1 MKNITNNFNEIIIGK
16 TLSNQQTY
24 TKNVTNEQF
33 SSLLNNKSNEQEPEQ
48 KETQEEPSEK
58 ITNQQVA
65 LQNVSYLNKV
75 FLSSVA

>member
-58 ITNQQVA
+58 ITNQQVE